1 MKKTVTLLSLAAAL
15 CAAVLPGAAL
25 AQNYPTKPVRLV
37 VGFSAGGPTDVIAR
51 IIAQDMTAT
60 FGQTVLVENKAGA
73 ASMIATQEVKRSA
86 PDGHTLYMTT
96 LTHSVNA
103 ILYADKKP
111 YDPIADF
118 TPVSLVCYLP
128 LVMVAKGDSPFNSA
142 ADVVKAAK
150 AKPGEVSYASSGN
163 GGSAHLAGA
172 LVEALT
178 STQMLHVP
186 FKGNAPAL
194 AEVMAGRISFMFYP
208 MIGIADHVAQKRL
221 KVLAVSTEKR
231 HPDYPGVPTMSE
243 NGFPGFE
250 EYTQG
255 LGVVGP
261 AGIPEPVVNRLNA
274 AIRASLVKP
283 DTKEKLNKLG
293 AITEGGSTPA
303 AFRAWLKKDLERWAR
318 VIKAANVKVE

>member
-1 MKKTVTLLSLAAAL
+1 MKRFLLAAIVF
-15 CAAVLPGAAL
+15 CVSAAAH
-25 AQNYPTKPVRLV
+25 AQSYPTKPVKLL
-37 VGFSAGGPTDVIAR
+37 VGFAAGGPTDVIAR
-51 IIAQDMTAT
+51 ILAQDMTQT
-60 FGQTVLVENKAGA
+60 LGQTVLVENKAGA
-73 ASMIATQEVKRSA
+73 TSMIATQEVKRA
-86 PDGHTLYMTT
+86 PADGYTLYMTT

-103 ILYADKKP
+103 VLHADKKP

-118 TPVSLVCYLP
+118 TPITLVCHLP
-128 LVMVAKGDSPFNSA
+128 LVMVTKGDAPFNTPQ
-142 ADVVKAAK
+142 DVVKAAK
-150 AKPGEVSYASSGN
+150 AKPGEISYGSSGS

-178 STQMLHVP
+178 GTKMLHVP

-194 AEVMAGRISFMFYP
+194 TEVMAGRVSFMFYP
-208 MIGIADHVAQKRL
+208 MVGIAEHVREKRL
-221 KVLAVSTEKR
+221 KVIGVSTEKR

-243 NGFPGFE
+243 SGFPGFE

-261 AGIPEPVVNRLNA
+261 AGLPGPVVSRLNE

-283 DTKEKLNKLG
+283 ETKEKLSKLG

-303 AFRAWLKKDLERWAR
+303 EFRAWLSKDLERWDR
-318 VIKAANVKVE
+318 VIKAAGVKAEQ

>member
-1 MKKTVTLLSLAAAL
+1 MTRFIAIALSLL
-15 CAAVLPGAAL
+15 FSGNLL
-25 AQNYPTKPVRLV
+25 AQSFPAKPVHIL

-51 IIAQDMTAT
+51 ILAQDMTAT
-60 FGQTVLVENKAGA
+60 LGQTVLVENKPGA
-73 ASMIATQEVKRSA
+73 ASMIATQEVKRAA
-86 PDGHTLYMTT
+86 PDGYTLYMTT

-128 LVMVAKGDSPFNSA
+128 LVMVTKGDSPFNSA
-142 ADVVKAAK
+142 TDVVNAAR
-150 AKPGEVSYASSGN
+150 AKPGEVTYASSGT

-172 LVEALT
+172 LVETLSNT
-178 STQMLHVP
+178 KMTHVP

-194 AEVMAGRISFMFYP
+194 TEVIAGRVSFMFYP
-208 MIGIADHVAQKRL
+208 MIGIADQVAQKRL

-231 HPDYPGVPTMSE
+231 HPDYPGVPTMNES
-243 NGFPGFE
+243 GFPGFE

-261 AGIPEPVVNRLNA
+261 AGVPAPVVGRLNE
-274 AIRASLVKP
+274 AIRAALANP
-283 DTKEKLNKLG
+283 ETKAKLTKLG

-303 AFRAWLKKDLERWAR
+303 EFRSWLAKDLDRWAR
-318 VIKAANVKVE
+318 VIKAAGVKVE

>member
-1 MKKTVTLLSLAAAL
+1 MKRFFLLTLLFCAAAH
-15 CAAVLPGAAL
+15 
-25 AQNYPTKPVRLV
+25 AQTFPNKPVKLV

-51 IIAQDMTAT
+51 ILAQDMTAS
-60 FGQTVLVENKAGA
+60 FGQPVVVENKAGA

-86 PDGHTLYMTT
+86 PDGYTLYVTT

-103 ILYADKKP
+103 ILHADKKP

-118 TPVSLVCYLP
+118 TPITLVCHLP

-150 AKPGEVSYASSGN
+150 EKPGEISYASSGN

-178 STQMLHVP
+178 STKMLHVP

-194 AEVMAGRISFMFYP
+194 TEVMAGRISFMFYP
-208 MIGIADHVAQKRL
+208 MVGIAEQVTQKRL

-231 HPDYPGVPTMSE
+231 HPDYPNVPTMSE
-243 NGFPGFE
+243 SGFPGFE

-261 AGIPEPVVNRLNA
+261 AGLPAPVVSRLNE
-274 AIRASLVKP
+274 AIRASLIKP

-293 AITEGGSTPA
+293 AVTEGGSTPA
-303 AFRAWLKKDLERWAR
+303 EFRAWLAKDLERWAR
-318 VIKAANVKVE
+318 VIKAAGVKAE

>member
-1 MKKTVTLLSLAAAL
+1 MTRFIAIALSLL
-15 CAAVLPGAAL
+15 FSGNLL
-25 AQNYPTKPVRLV
+25 AQSFPVKPVHIV

-51 IIAQDMTAT
+51 ILAQDMTAT
-60 FGQTVLVENKAGA
+60 LGQTVLVENKPGA
-73 ASMIATQEVKRSA
+73 ASMIGTQEVKRSA
-86 PDGHTLYMTT
+86 PDGYTLYMTT

-118 TPVSLVCYLP
+118 TPISLVCYLP

-150 AKPGEVSYASSGN
+150 AKPGEVTYASSGT

-172 LVEALT
+172 LVEALSGT
-178 STQMLHVP
+178 KMTHVP

-194 AEVMAGRISFMFYP
+194 TEVIAGRVSFMFYP
-208 MIGIADHVAQKRL
+208 MIGIADQVAQKRL
-221 KVLAVSTEKR
+221 KVLAVSTEKH
-231 HPDYPGVPTMSE
+231 HPDYPGVPTMNES
-243 NGFPGFE
+243 GFPGFE

-261 AGIPEPVVNRLNA
+261 AGIPAPVVGRLNE
-274 AIRASLVKP
+274 AIRASLGNP
-283 DTKEKLNKLG
+283 ETKSKLTKLG

-303 AFRAWLKKDLERWAR
+303 EFRSWLAKDLERWAR
-318 VIKAANVKVE
+318 VIKAAGVKAE

>member
-1 MKKTVTLLSLAAAL
+1 MLKILGLAFAAL
-15 CAAVLPGAAL
+15 FAGSAS
-25 AQNYPTKPVRLV
+25 AQQFPTKTVRLV

-51 IIAQDMTAT
+51 ILAQDMSSA
-60 FGQTVLVENKAGA
+60 FGQPVIVENKAGA

-86 PDGHTLYMTT
+86 PDGYTLYVTT

-103 ILYADKKP
+103 ILHADKKP

-118 TPVSLVCYLP
+118 TPVSLLCHLP
-128 LVMVAKGDSPFNSA
+128 LVMVAKGDSPFGSPR
-142 ADVVKAAK
+142 DVVNAAK
-150 AKPGEVSYASSGN
+150 AKPGEVSYASSGT

-172 LVEALT
+172 LVEAL
-178 STQMLHVP
+178 SGTQMLHVP

-208 MIGIADHVAQKRL
+208 MVGIAEQVQQQRL
-221 KVLAVSTEKR
+221 KVIGVSTAKR
-231 HPDYPGVPTMSE
+231 HADFPSVPTMSE
-243 NGFPGFE
+243 SGFPGFE

-261 AGIPEPVVNRLNA
+261 AGIPATVVNRLNE
-274 AIRASLVKP
+274 AIRASLARP
-283 DTKEKLNKLG
+283 DTKEKLTKLG

-303 AFRAWLKKDLERWAR
+303 EFRAWLAKDLERWAR
-318 VIKAANVKVE
+318 VIKAANVKAE

>member
-1 MKKTVTLLSLAAAL
+1 MKRFLLLALSFCFAAA
-15 CAAVLPGAAL
+15 
-25 AQNYPTKPVRLV
+25 AQAQSYPNKPVKLL
-37 VGFSAGGPTDVIAR
+37 VGFAAGGPTDVIAR
-51 IIAQDMTAT
+51 ILAQDMTQT
-60 FGQTVLVENKAGA
+60 LGQTVLVENKAGA
-73 ASMIATQEVKRSA
+73 TSMIATQEVKRA
-86 PDGHTLYMTT
+86 PADGYTLYMTT

-103 ILYADKKP
+103 VLHADKKP

-118 TPVSLVCYLP
+118 TPITLVAHLP
-128 LVMVAKGDSPFNSA
+128 LVMVAKGDSAFNTA

-150 AKPGEVSYASSGN
+150 AKPGEISYASSGS

-178 STQMLHVP
+178 GTKMIHVP

-194 AEVMAGRISFMFYP
+194 TEVMAGRISFMFYP

-221 KVLAVSTEKR
+221 KVLGVSTEKR

-243 NGFPGFE
+243 SGFPGFE

-261 AGIPEPVVNRLNA
+261 AGLPAPLVARLNE

-283 DTKEKLNKLG
+283 ETKEKLNKLG
-293 AITEGGSTPA
+293 AITDGGSTPA
-303 AFRAWLKKDLERWAR
+303 EFRAWLAKDLERWER
-318 VIKAANVKVE
+318 VIRTAGVKAE

>member
-1 MKKTVTLLSLAAAL
+1 MKRFFLLALSFCFSAAAH
-15 CAAVLPGAAL
+15 
-25 AQNYPTKPVRLV
+25 AQSYPTKPVKLL

-51 IIAQDMTAT
+51 ILAQDLTASL
-60 FGQTVLVENKAGA
+60 GQTVLVENRAGA

-86 PDGHTLYMTT
+86 PDGYTLYMTT

-103 ILYADKKP
+103 VLHADKKP

-118 TPVSLVCYLP
+118 TPIALVAHLP

-150 AKPGEVSYASSGN
+150 EKPGEISYASSGN

-178 STQMLHVP
+178 GAKMLHVP

-194 AEVMAGRISFMFYP
+194 TEVMAGRISFMFYP

-221 KVLAVSTEKR
+221 KVIGVSTEKR

-243 NGFPGFE
+243 SGFPGFE

-261 AGIPEPVVNRLNA
+261 AGLPGPVVSRLNG
-274 AIRASLVKP
+274 AIRAALVKP
-283 DTKEKLNKLG
+283 ETKERLNKLG
-293 AITEGGSTPA
+293 AITEGGSTPDE
-303 AFRAWLKKDLERWAR
+303 FRAWLAKDLERWAR
-318 VIKAANVKVE
+318 VIKTAGVKAEN

>member
-1 MKKTVTLLSLAAAL
+1 MRRLF
-15 CAAVLPGAAL
+15 AL
-25 AQNYPTKPVRLV
+25 AFIFCTAVNAQTFPVKPVKLV

-51 IIAQDMTAT
+51 ILAQDMTAT
-60 FGQTVLVENKAGA
+60 LGQTVLVENKAGA

-86 PDGHTLYMTT
+86 PDGYTLYMTT

-103 ILYADKKP
+103 ILHADKKP

-128 LVMVAKGDSPFNSA
+128 LVMVSKGDSPFNTA
-142 ADVVKAAK
+142 TDVVNAAR
-150 AKPGEVSYASSGN
+150 AKPGEVTYASSGT

-178 STQMLHVP
+178 KTKMTHVP

-194 AEVMAGRISFMFYP
+194 TEVIAGRVTFMFYP
-208 MIGIADHVAQKRL
+208 MIGIADQVAQKRL

-231 HPDYPGVPTMSE
+231 HPDYPGVPTMAES
-243 NGFPGFE
+243 GFPGFE

-261 AGIPEPVVNRLNA
+261 AGVPAPIVSRLNE
-274 AIRASLVKP
+274 AIRASLGKP
-283 DTKEKLNKLG
+283 ETKDKLKGLG

-303 AFRAWLKKDLERWAR
+303 EFRSWLAKDLERWAR
-318 VIKAANVKVE
+318 VIKASGVTAE

>member
-1 MKKTVTLLSLAAAL
+1 MRRLVSFAFIFVFFT
-15 CAAVLPGAAL
+15 AVN
-25 AQNYPTKPVRLV
+25 AQTYPAKPVKLV

-51 IIAQDMTAT
+51 ILAQDMTAT
-60 FGQTVLVENKAGA
+60 LGQTVLVENKAGA

-86 PDGHTLYMTT
+86 PDGYTLYMTT

-103 ILYADKKP
+103 ILHAEKKP

-128 LVMVAKGDSPFNSA
+128 LVMVSKGDSPFNTA
-142 ADVVKAAK
+142 TDLVNAAK
-150 AKPGEVSYASSGN
+150 AKPGEVTYASSGT

-172 LVEALT
+172 LVQALT
-178 STQMLHVP
+178 NTKMTHVP

-194 AEVMAGRISFMFYP
+194 TEVIAGRVTFMFYP
-208 MIGIADHVAQKRL
+208 MIGIADQVAQKRL

-231 HPDYPGVPTMSE
+231 HPDYPSVPTMHES
-243 NGFPGFE
+243 GFPGFE

-261 AGIPEPVVNRLNA
+261 AGVPASVVSRLNE
-274 AIRASLVKP
+274 AIRASLLKP
-283 DTKEKLNKLG
+283 ETKDKLKGLG

-303 AFRAWLKKDLERWAR
+303 EFRGWLAKDLERWAR
-318 VIKAANVKVE
+318 VIKAAGVKAE